1 MTFFVFLF
9 IGVTLHFNCSYE
21 RILYMNFPFFASFII
36 FIGVFWICQMRNQK
50 VQSKSLKSYLNREH
64 LANETRK
71 KSLDSLNYIQIPTS
85 LLEVPNT
92 GQDQTLTPLLTELQT
107 LSNLTIVNLT
117 GLSNT
122 DLKLAYGPA
131 NLQKLTEYDLHY
143 TKLARTL
150 NGLGLYYLEQDDLT
164 LAQSFLEYAVETGSD
179 IRATFHGLATIYT
192 KQGNLNQIKILM
204 EKAESLAPLSSSII
218 VRMLQEFDQ

>member
-1 MTFFVFLF
+1 MK
-9 IGVTLHFNCSYE
+9 
-21 RILYMNFPFFASFII
+21 FPFFASFII
-36 FIGVFWICQMRNQK
+36 FIGVFWICQRRNQRA
-50 VQSKSLKSYLNREH
+50 SDKSLKSYLNREH

-71 KSLDSLNYIQIPTS
+71 KSLDQLDYIKIPTS
-85 LLEVPNT
+85 LLEAENPS
-92 GQDQTLTPLLTELQT
+92 QDAKLTELLDQLQT
-107 LSNLTIVNLT
+107 LSTLTIVNLT

-131 NLQKLTEYDLHY
+131 NLPKLTEYDLHY

-150 NGLGLYYLEQDDLT
+150 NAIGLCYLAENNLT

-192 KQGNLNQIKILM
+192 SQGKPEQLKTLM
-204 EKAESLAPLSSSII
+204 EKAKALAPLSSSII